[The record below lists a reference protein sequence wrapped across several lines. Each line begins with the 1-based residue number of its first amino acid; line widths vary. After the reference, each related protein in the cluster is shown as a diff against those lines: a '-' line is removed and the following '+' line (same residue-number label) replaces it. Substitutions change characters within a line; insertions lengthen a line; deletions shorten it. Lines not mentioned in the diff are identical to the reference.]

1 MTDQL
6 NEELRQKVL
15 AIPHVKEAKFE
26 EKGYGMLEFGERTNM
41 RLAFDTITREEL
53 ESNPKLMELGLD
65 YDELTEKNS
74 LICYMPDLIEEVY
87 NIKPK
92 AKDQATLVWYDGTEK
107 KEEVEIAASGDFDLS
122 RHGDTFVMTEDT
134 MKKLWGD
141 INTNANLKVS
151 IEDYDKNQ
159 AAVEQ
164 QLKALLAEYPHLDMS
179 TLEEEKLATEDQ
191 VRQLSI
197 MIYGIAA
204 FVITFSI
211 LNLVNTIINSIM
223 TRRRELS
230 MLESIGMEEKQL
242 RKMLL
247 WESLLLV
254 LPNILITL
262 TVGTAVGYGVIWWF
276 QKIASY
282 MKYEFPW
289 VGTLC
294 YVGCVLIL
302 PMFVAWLCLKVQSR
316 RPLVERISV
325 E

>member
-1 MTDQL
+1 MLMQDKGDLKIVISTFPMIMNARSKQDPYGVTKLQMTDQL

-92 AKDQATLVWYDGTEK
+92 AKDPATLVWYDGTEK
-107 KEEVEIAASGDFDLS
+107 KEEVEIAASGNFDLS
-122 RHGDTFVMTEDT
+122 RNGDTFVMTEDT

-141 INTNANLKVS
+141 ININANLKVS

-164 QLKALLAEYPHLDMS
+164 QLKALLTEYPHLDMS

-242 RKMLL
+242 RKMHLVGEPSSGIAEYSDHPDGGNGSRL
-247 WESLLLV
+247 WSDLV
-254 LPNILITL
+254 VSEDCIL
-262 TVGTAVGYGVIWWF
+262 
-276 QKIASY
+276 
-282 MKYEFPW
+282 YE
-289 VGTLC
+289 V
-294 YVGCVLIL
+294 
-302 PMFVAWLCLKVQSR
+302 
-316 RPLVERISV
+316 
-325 E
+325 